1 MAAEPRTIAALGRA
15 IRSGQTQAEAATER
29 CLEEI
34 RARDQEI
41 NAFIHVPAEEA
52 LAQARQADRDIA
64 AGHDRGPLHG
74 VPISFKDLID
84 VRGMP
89 TTAASRVRPGDV
101 ATGDAEVVRRLR
113 HAGAVFIGKTNLHE
127 FAFGTTNEDSA
138 FGPVHHPLDFSRSP
152 GGSSGGS
159 AAAVLAGMCYAS
171 IGTDTGGS
179 IRIPASV
186 CGLVGLKPAIGE
198 IPTDGVVPLSQTLDH
213 VGPLCRSVED
223 ATLLHH
229 VLAGGSASTNAP
241 AGMPSQAPAVRGLR
255 VGTLA
260 GYFLE
265 RLDIAVREAY
275 ADACARLTGAGAVL
289 ADVLVRHAAEIAP
302 VYVHITLAEAAAVHA
317 ATLESRAGDYTA
329 SVRLRLEMGRY
340 VLAEDYVRARRGQA
354 VLTREVQTALQSADV
369 LLVPT
374 IAMPAVTLGAQTITL
389 DGVEEPVRN
398 VAMRLTQLF
407 NLSGHPA
414 ITLPC
419 GATAAGL
426 PIGLQLAA
434 SETRQLL
441 RLASAIEPLFAGH
454 AS

>member
-15 IRSGQTQAEAATER
+15 IRTGQTRAEAATER
-29 CLEEI
+29 CLAEI
-34 RARDQEI
+34 RARDPEI
-41 NAFIHVPAEEA
+41 NAFIQVTAEEA

-64 AGHDRGPLHG
+64 AGRDRGALHG

-84 VRGMP
+84 VRGLP
-89 TTAASRVRPGDV
+89 TTAASRVRRGGDV
-101 ATGDAEVVRRLR
+101 AAGDAEVARRLR
-113 HAGAVFIGKTNLHE
+113 DAGAVFIGKTNLHE

-138 FGPVHHPLDFSRSP
+138 FGPVHHPLDPSRSP

-223 ATLLHH
+223 ATLLHR
-229 VLAGGSASTNAP
+229 VLAGALTNAP
-241 AGMPSQAPAVRGLR
+241 AGVPAQATALPGLR

-265 RLDIAVREAY
+265 RLDTAVREAY
-275 ADACARLTGAGAVL
+275 ADVCARLTRAGAVL
-289 ADVLVRHAAEIAP
+289 ADVHVRHAAEIAP
-302 VYVHITLAEAAAVHA
+302 VYIHITLAEAAAVHA
-317 ATLESRAGDYTA
+317 ATLESRAGDYTPN
-329 SVRLRLEMGRY
+329 VRLRLEMGRY
-340 VLAEDYVRARRGQA
+340 VLAEDYVRARRGRA
-354 VLTREVQTALQSADV
+354 VLTREVDAALQTADV

-374 IAMPAVTLGAQTITL
+374 IAMPAVTLGAPTVTL
-389 DGVEEPVRN
+389 GGVEEPVRN

-414 ITLPC
+414 ITIPC
-419 GATAAGL
+419 GSTASGL
-426 PIGLQLAA
+426 PIGVQLAA
-434 SETRQLL
+434 SDTRRLL
-441 RLASAIEPLFAGH
+441 DVASAIEPLVTGH
-454 AS
+454 VS

>member
-1 MAAEPRTIAALGRA
+1 
-15 IRSGQTQAEAATER
+15 
-29 CLEEI
+29 
-34 RARDQEI
+34 
-41 NAFIHVPAEEA
+41 
-52 LAQARQADRDIA
+52 
-64 AGHDRGPLHG
+64 
-74 VPISFKDLID
+74 
-84 VRGMP
+84 
-89 TTAASRVRPGDV
+89 
-101 ATGDAEVVRRLR
+101 
-113 HAGAVFIGKTNLHE
+113 
-127 FAFGTTNEDSA
+127 
-138 FGPVHHPLDFSRSP
+138 
-152 GGSSGGS
+152 
-159 AAAVLAGMCYAS
+159 
-171 IGTDTGGS
+171 
-179 IRIPASV
+179 
-186 CGLVGLKPAIGE
+186 
-198 IPTDGVVPLSQTLDH
+198 
-213 VGPLCRSVED
+213 
-223 ATLLHH
+223 
-229 VLAGGSASTNAP
+229 
-241 AGMPSQAPAVRGLR
+241 
-255 VGTLA
+255 
-260 GYFLE
+260 
-265 RLDIAVREAY
+265 
-275 ADACARLTGAGAVL
+275 
-289 ADVLVRHAAEIAP
+289 VLVRHAAEIAP